1 MKDLIKY
8 SDFEKLDIRAGL
20 VVAASAPEWS
30 EKLIRYEVDLGEE
43 FGKRILFSGIRK
55 WYQPDDLIG
64 KRIGIELI
72 NGSKYN
78 GILKSF
84 DVYMNVV
91 LDDCEVNDVKGNITK
106 HNVVFVRASY
116 GILKLTF

>member
-1 MKDLIKY
+1 MEEESLTVEASKPLSDL
-8 SDFEKLDIRAGL
+8 R
-20 VVAASAPEWS
+20 
-30 EKLIRYEVDLGEE
+30 
-43 FGKRILFSGIRK
+43 
-55 WYQPDDLIG
+55 DLIG